1 MPRPHRAQHV
11 ADAVGRSMYERD
23 ACSRAMGIHLDTIG
37 PGHAQM
43 SMTIR
48 KDMVNGHQIAHGG
61 MIFTLADA
69 TFAYAC
75 NSYNHVTVATNCD
88 IVFSAAGQIADRLT
102 AVAEERHVQG
112 RNGIYDV
119 TVTNQNGEVIA
130 IFRGHSRRLQGHVV
144 PELELDHA

>member
-1 MPRPHRAQHV
+1 MPHSQRAQQV
-11 ADAVGRSMYERD
+11 ADAVGRGMFERD
-23 ACSRAMGIHLDTIG
+23 TCSRSMGMTLDGIR
-37 PGHAQM
+37 PGYARM
-43 SMTIR
+43 SMAIR
-48 KDMVNGHQIAHGG
+48 EDMANGHGIAHGG
-61 MIFTLADA
+61 VIFTLADA

-88 IVFSAAGQIADRLT
+88 ITFSAAGRIADRLT
-102 AVAEERHVQG
+102 AVAEERHVHG

-130 IFRGHSRRLQGHVV
+130 IFRGHSRRLQGQVV